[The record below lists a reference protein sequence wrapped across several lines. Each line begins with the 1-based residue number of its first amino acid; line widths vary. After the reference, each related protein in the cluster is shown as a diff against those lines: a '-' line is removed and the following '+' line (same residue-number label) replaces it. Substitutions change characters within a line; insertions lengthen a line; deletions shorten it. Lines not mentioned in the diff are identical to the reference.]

1 MEVALRATLYLVV
14 ITKKN
19 VKSGAYFKLNK
30 SFEID
35 IIQIVYLEKPKYEML
50 KGISQG
56 HPGIRQH
63 RLDLNQN
70 L

>member
-19 VKSGAYFKLNK
+19 VKPGAYFKLHK

-35 IIQIVYLEKPKYEML
+35 IIQLV
-50 KGISQG
+50 
-56 HPGIRQH
+56 
-63 RLDLNQN
+63 
-70 L
+70 